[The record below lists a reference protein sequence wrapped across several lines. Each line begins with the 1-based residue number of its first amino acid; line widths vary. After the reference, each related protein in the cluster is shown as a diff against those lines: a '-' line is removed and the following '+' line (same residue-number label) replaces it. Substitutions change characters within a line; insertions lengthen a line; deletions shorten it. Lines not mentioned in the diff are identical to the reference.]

1 LTIKPADAG
10 RYEVICSFVLDHDAT
25 FTPRIARS
33 KCAKGRLRRQ
43 LGMLDLPATI
53 AFLKYLRRDLAKDI
67 AELEAGRIRI
77 EKMDDHA
84 DITVERLA
92 EQKHRLG
99 NLDQAIAV
107 YEYC

>member
-1 LTIKPADAG
+1 MSHLQL
-10 RYEVICSFVLDHDAT
+10 C
-25 FTPRIARS
+25 PRPRRHF
-33 KCAKGRLRRQ
+33 CAVNRALKMCEGRLRKNN

-53 AFLKYLRRDLAKDI
+53 ASLKYLRRDLAKDI

-77 EKMDDHA
+77 EKTDDHA

-107 YEYC
+107 YEYS